1 MVRYHE
7 NGTNMRLRT
16 LLPWAIAL
24 AMTAQVQQSPPLHP
38 RQDEPPEVR
47 LPNGK
52 IQRDE
57 ILKADYE
64 KSLEES
70 RELAK
75 LADELKADL
84 EKSDRYILSLNTI
97 KKTEEIEKL
106 AKRIRG
112 RMKRF

>member
-1 MVRYHE
+1 MLQRV
-7 NGTNMRLRT
+7 
-16 LLPWAIAL
+16 LPPFCLAL
-24 AMTAQVQQSPPLHP
+24 ALCAQVIPPP
-38 RQDEPPEVR
+38 RQPPRDEPEETR

-52 IQRDE
+52 LQREE

-64 KSLEES
+64 KSLEDS
-70 RELAK
+70 RELSK

-84 EKSDRYILSLNTI
+84 EKNDRYVLSIPTI